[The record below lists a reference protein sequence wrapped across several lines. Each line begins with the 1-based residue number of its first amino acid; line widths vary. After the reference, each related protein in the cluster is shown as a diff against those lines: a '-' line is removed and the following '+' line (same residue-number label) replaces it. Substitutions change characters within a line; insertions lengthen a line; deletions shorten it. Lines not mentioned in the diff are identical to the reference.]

1 MPDVFISYPSEE
13 AELAQWAD
21 WVQGH
26 LAAEGRSVYSAL
38 ISDQPDER
46 WSTEILANLK
56 QSPWAIC
63 LLSSAA
69 AGSSH
74 VQRGLATASRH
85 NKNIIPILLDAE
97 RTEMSAW
104 LKDYAPLGLRRA
116 TSKGV
121 LADFTRIAARIK
133 ADRDTGLSIG
143 AALLGGLIFLLS
155 RRGPDIE
162 EEDE

>member
-26 LAAEGRSVYSAL
+26 LAAESRSVYSAL
-38 ISDQPDER
+38 ISDQPDEP
-46 WSTEILANLK
+46 WSTEVLANLK

-74 VQRGLATASRH
+74 VQRDLATASRH

-97 RTEMSAW
+97 RADISGW
-104 LKDYAPLGLRRA
+104 LKDYTVLGLRTA

-121 LADFTRIAARIK
+121 LTDFARLAERIK

-155 RRGPDIE
+155 RRGSDIE
-162 EEDE
+162 EEE